1 MGQPPSTARGRYF
14 LRIMA
19 MIADN
24 IGTVRQRIA
33 VACLAAGRSVESVT
47 LLAVSKAV
55 SEKAVREA
63 YAAGASQFG
72 ENYVQEAVEKMA
84 ALADLRSRIV
94 WHMIGPVQAN
104 KTRLI
109 AENFDWVHCV
119 DRLRIA
125 VRLSEQRPNSLK
137 PLQVCLQVNISGESS
152 KSGAAPSQVAELA
165 LAVRGL
171 RGLRLRGLMSVP
183 EVAADGA
190 AQRRPHAA
198 LRELVAMLNADG
210 IPLDTLSMGMTA
222 DLEPAISEGATIV
235 RVGTAIFGARVRP
248 D

>member
-1 MGQPPSTARGRYF
+1 
-14 LRIMA
+14 

-55 SEKAVREA
+55 GDRAVREA
-63 YAAGASQFG
+63 YAAGANQFG

-84 ALADLRSRIV
+84 ALADLRSRVV

-109 AENFDWVHCV
+109 AENFDWVHGV

-125 VRLSEQRPNSLK
+125 LRLSEQRPNELK

-152 KSGAAPSQVAELA
+152 KSGVAPSQAAQLA
-165 LAVRGL
+165 RAVCGL
-171 RGLRLRGLMSVP
+171 PGLRLRGLMSVP
-183 EVAADGA
+183 EIAGDGA
-190 AQRRPHAA
+190 RQQRPHAA
-198 LRELVAMLNADG
+198 LRELFAMLNADG

-222 DLEPAISEGATIV
+222 DLEAAISEGATIV
-235 RVGTAIFGARVRP
+235 RVGTAIFGPRARPNGVKATWTQ
-248 D
+248 